1 MKPKKIARKLVKMY
15 SSNQLTLRKE
25 YNNNYQPFHPFRV
38 KNLITKY
45 NIIKNLFAKL
55 ENNIKNIKNNNKV
68 PKIQIVDDFGEDDND
83 DNDYIFGHPKHDYSP
98 NMIKEFNYIY
108 GQTINEIKKCK
119 NIRRVI
125 DNLDKKRLFTPIP
138 KIKYKPNKLNN
149 KEIKLCDEAKQTV
162 VIIRRLEY
170 NDYLYKKNDEK
181 VRILQQLRARRK
193 LMNMNAMKIQKNY
206 KGYSIR
212 EVKQKVENLKLHECA
227 VEIFL
232 LMAYNNYIKALKR
245 KAFNI
250 LKEFEE
256 EKKALETE
264 ESVDDE
270 IKFSD
275 RIKMK
280 LNENYY
286 FFNSRKNCLKRNIIH
301 KKRAKSKS

>member
-1 MKPKKIARKLVKMY
+1 MKSKDLAKKLVKMY
-15 SSNQLTLRKE
+15 SSNQLTIRRD
-25 YNNNYQPFHPFRV
+25 YNNNFQPFHPFRK

-45 NIIKNLFAKL
+45 NIIKNIFTKI
-55 ENNIKNIKNNNKV
+55 ENNINKIKNNQKLPN
-68 PKIQIVDDFGEDDND
+68 IQIMDEFEED
-83 DNDYIFGHPKHDYSP
+83 DNDYIFGHPRHDYSP
-98 NMIKEFNYIY
+98 NMIKTFNYIY
-108 GQTINEIKKCK
+108 GQTINEIKKCE
-119 NIRRVI
+119 NIRRVD
-125 DNLDKKRLFTPIP
+125 DNLDKKRLFTPLP
-138 KIKYKPNKLNN
+138 KIKYKPNKLNI
-149 KEIKLCDEAKQTV
+149 KEIKLCDEALQTV
-162 VIIRRLEY
+162 VIMRRLEY

-181 VRILQQLRARRK
+181 VRILQRLRARRK
-193 LMNMNAMKIQKNY
+193 LMNRNAIKIQKNY

-212 EVKQKVENLKLHECA
+212 EVKQKVENLKLHECSI
-227 VEIFL
+227 EIFL

-250 LKEFEE
+250 LKEFEK

-275 RIKMK
+275 RINMK

-286 FFNSRKNCLKRNIIH
+286 LFNSRKNCLKKNKIL